1 VPFVPQKMHSE
12 VDQGLIQQRPLVYE
26 VVGAGSGYL
35 GGDLEVDDI
44 QTMNKV
50 EMDLLV
56 DLGVAF
62 GFPEASDQFIGF
74 LERSLGGPRGSGS
87 PPGR

>member
-1 VPFVPQKMHSE
+1 VPFVPQKIHSE
-12 VDQGLIQQRPLVYE
+12 VDQGLVQQRSLVGE
-26 VVGAGSGYL
+26 VVGAGSDYL

-56 DLGVAF
+56 DLGVTF
-62 GFPEASDQFIGF
+62 DFPEASDQCIGF
-74 LERSLGGPRGSGS
+74 LECPSGG
-87 PPGR
+87 